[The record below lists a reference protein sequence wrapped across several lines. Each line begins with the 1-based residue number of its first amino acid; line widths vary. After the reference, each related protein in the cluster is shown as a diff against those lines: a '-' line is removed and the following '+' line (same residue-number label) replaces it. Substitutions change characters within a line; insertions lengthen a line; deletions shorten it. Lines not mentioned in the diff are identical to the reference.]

1 MRCEQ
6 LFTPEEIVEICK
18 VSTSYRD
25 FAIKLGYSPN
35 SGNYKSTIEKL
46 VKKYNLDI
54 KHFTGSAWNKNIVD
68 IDGTFKIGTKVKS
81 ERLKRALIK
90 LRGYQCEK
98 CKNTEWLGQPIPLE
112 NHHIDGNPLNNAQNN
127 LQLLCPNC
135 HNFTSNFRNK
145 KRE

>member
-18 VSTSYRD
+18 ASTSCRD

-54 KHFTGSAWNKNIVD
+54 KHFTGSAWNKDIVD
-68 IDGTFKIGTKVKS
+68 IDGTFKIGAKVRS
-81 ERLKRALIK
+81 ERLKRAIIK
-90 LRGYQCEK
+90 IRG
-98 CKNTEWLGQPIPLE
+98 
-112 NHHIDGNPLNNAQNN
+112 
-127 LQLLCPNC
+127 
-135 HNFTSNFRNK
+135 
-145 KRE
+145 